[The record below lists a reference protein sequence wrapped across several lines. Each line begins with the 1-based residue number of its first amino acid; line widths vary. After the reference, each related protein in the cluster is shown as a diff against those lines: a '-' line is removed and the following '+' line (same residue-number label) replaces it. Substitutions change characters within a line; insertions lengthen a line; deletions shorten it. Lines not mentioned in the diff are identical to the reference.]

1 MTITVLDEDGADD
14 EPGQKDLNAALIDL
28 TATTTTVAI
37 LTDVISI
44 SGLNLIDVTALF
56 DADGD
61 GNADYAFTVTV
72 DAAGTVTSARLYD
85 ATATD
90 DSAVQVAV
98 GTTYTEF
105 VDTSDANYV
114 ANPDVLVLWS
124 TTTDVFGTRAA
135 AQADT
140 DMDGMIEITL
150 PNTLIGGGTFLN
162 AASYPSGSPTSA
174 PSDTIL
180 GDSIPT
186 DLSVSLSDGVL
197 SVNPDGTQTYDY
209 VATVENEGPGTA
221 TGVSLFLET
230 DTALTPTAPGGVVL
244 NPSPGVFV
252 WENLTLNPGDAA
264 TFTVSYPVAAGTQQP
279 TISSTAYATSEA
291 LDFNPLNDS
300 QTDVNDVIL
309 PQPSLNIT
317 KTAQVLEADGS
328 ADPDG
333 LVDSIGDQVVYT
345 YTVSNIGD
353 GDATSVTLIDD
364 NGTPS
369 DAGDDFSVP
378 LTSTTLTA
386 GSTEVVTVTM
396 NFTAEQIEAGVPI
409 VNTATLSSD
418 QGEGPS
424 ASATVGVLPPPPPPP
439 PVDPVGT
446 ANTHGFWKNKEGIAN
461 GVLQDIQ
468 MSLDTEYEIL
478 FDVEDVTGNRRF
490 PDEPTLAEALW
501 ARGGGEGKFLRMTT
515 AAALNALADETN
527 YVIDEDQL
535 QLKFGIGDS
544 DPDNDDPD
552 GLALVLATLQDL
564 DLNNDTEISF
574 DEIKAGV
581 QEVFSDGRFDR
592 SEGLPIA
599 EALDCMNN
607 YTSVDKM
614 DFL

>member
-14 EPGQKDLNAALIDL
+14 EPGQKDLNAALIDV

-44 SGLNLIDVTALF
+44 SGLSLIDVTALF

-72 DAAGTVTSARLYD
+72 DSSGTVTSARLYD

-90 DSAVQVAV
+90 DSAFMIA
-98 GTTYTEF
+98 GSSTYTEF
-105 VDTSDANYV
+105 VDTGDANYV
-114 ANPDVLVLWS
+114 ANPEVQVLWS

-140 DMDGMIEITL
+140 DMDGKIEITL

-162 AASYPSGSPTSA
+162 ATSYPSGTPTSA
-174 PSDTIL
+174 PSDSIL

-197 SVNPDGTQTYDY
+197 SVNPDGTQTYSY
-209 VATVENEGPGTA
+209 VATVQNEGPGTA
-221 TGVSLFLET
+221 AGISLFLET
-230 DTALTPTAPGGVVL
+230 DTAVTPTVPGGVIL

-252 WENLTLNPGDAA
+252 WENLVLNPGDSA
-264 TFTVSYPVAAGTQQP
+264 TFTVSYTVPAGTQQP

-300 QTDVNDVIL
+300 QTDVNAVNV

-328 ADPDG
+328 ADPNG
-333 LVDSIGDQVVYT
+333 MVDSINDQVVYT
-345 YTVSNIGD
+345 YTVSNVGD
-353 GDATSVTLIDD
+353 GDATGVTLIDD

-369 DAGDDFSVP
+369 DASDDFSVP
-378 LTSTTLTA
+378 LTSTTLTG
-386 GSTEVVTVTM
+386 GSTDRVTVTV
-396 NFTAEQIEAGVPI
+396 NFTAEQIEAGLPI
-409 VNTATLSSD
+409 INTATLSSD

-439 PVDPVGT
+439 PPVEPVGT
-446 ANTHGFWKNKEGIAN
+446 ANTHGFWKNKEAIAN

-468 MSLDTEYEIL
+468 KSLDTEYEIL

-535 QLKFGIGDS
+535 QLKFGIGDA
-544 DPDNDDPD
+544 DPDND